1 MELRI
6 AFSGALVY
14 AYSLQYQSEKI
25 FSLMNRI
32 KTYLRA
38 SLSQPILCSLI
49 IICMEGPECDLF
61 HPTPAITLWNDSVK
75 ARRPN
80 RKKVEI
86 INKENTK

>member
-25 FSLMNRI
+25 FFIDEQNKNLLKSF
-32 KTYLRA
+32 
-38 SLSQPILCSLI
+38 S
-49 IICMEGPECDLF
+49 EGPECDLF
-61 HPTPAITLWNDSVK
+61 HPTPAITLWSDSVK